1 MANTLIDKITPGKG
15 NKTVRTIILI
25 AIVILVIVIIYQ
37 VYKAITDS
45 GKALGE
51 IVGME
56 IIQQKTGIVPARQ
69 RVCKEVAENCA
80 NAITRLW
87 LIGSKLWVDDDEIVD
102 QLNRLLTPAEAALT
116 CVFFKESEG
125 ESLKS
130 VVEGGYFVEKN
141 RSRITL
147 RNYLV

>member
-1 MANTLIDKITPGKG
+1 MANILKDTLTPGKG

-69 RVCKEVAENCA
+69 RVCKEVAENCE
-80 NAITRLW
+80 NAITRIW

-102 QLNRLLTPAEAALT
+102 QLNRLQTPAETALT
-116 CVFFKESEG
+116 CVFFKEQSG

-130 VVEGGYFVEKN
+130 IVEGGYFVEKN

-147 RNYLV
+147 RSYLV

>member
-1 MANTLIDKITPGKG
+1 MANILKDTLTPGKG
-15 NKTVRTIILI
+15 NKTVKTIIVI
-25 AIVILVIVIIYQ
+25 AIVIVVIVIIYQ
-37 VYKAITDS
+37 IYKAITDG

-56 IIQQKTGIVPARQ
+56 IIEQKTGIVAARQ
-69 RVCKEVAENCA
+69 RVCKEVAENCE

-87 LIGSKLWVDDDEIVD
+87 IFGNKLWVNDDEIVD

-116 CVFFKESEG
+116 SVFFKEQSG
-125 ESLKS
+125 ETLKS

-141 RSRITL
+141 RNRITL
-147 RNYLV
+147 RKYLA